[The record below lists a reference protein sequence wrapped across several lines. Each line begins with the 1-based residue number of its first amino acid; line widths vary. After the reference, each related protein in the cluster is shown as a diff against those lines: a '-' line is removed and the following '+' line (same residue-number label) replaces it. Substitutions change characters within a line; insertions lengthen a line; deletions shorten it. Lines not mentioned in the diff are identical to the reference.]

1 MGNAGCMRRG
11 LLAGTE
17 LVMSIPGDRTILAG
31 MPWVG
36 EPSPARVGVSGC
48 QWAGRLR
55 IALCLG
61 FSGVRLA
68 NPLRGLFVV
77 RPTWWARSPL
87 LLTAAWYGG
96 GRGCG
101 RTCTEGWVRGGF
113 SSSFFSNWDNSS
125 SRG

>member
-1 MGNAGCMRRG
+1 MGKAGCMRRG

-68 NPLRGLFVV
+68 NPLRGLFVAH
-77 RPTWWARSPL
+77 PTWWARSPL
-87 LLTAAWYGG
+87 LSRLVW
-96 GRGCG
+96 
-101 RTCTEGWVRGGF
+101 GWSG
-113 SSSFFSNWDNSS
+113 SWTPLH
-125 SRG
+125 